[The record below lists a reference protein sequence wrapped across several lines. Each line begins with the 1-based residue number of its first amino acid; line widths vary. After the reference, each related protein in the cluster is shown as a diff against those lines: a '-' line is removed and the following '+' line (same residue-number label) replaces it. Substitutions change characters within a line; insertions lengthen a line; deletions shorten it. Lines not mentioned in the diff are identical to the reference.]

1 VHNLCLIAAFG
12 IKGQVGLKNELPWN
26 IPEEL
31 QHFKETTE
39 RGTVIMGR
47 ETFQSIG
54 RPLPNRNNIVISS
67 KLTYVPGVTVYKTLD
82 EALEAV
88 KKHPRIYVIGGPS
101 LWQEALSKA
110 GHLVFSEVNYTGEA
124 DVFLPES
131 FFDDVKDQFMVKM
144 IRHKGEFTASFW
156 SRINKVA

>member
-1 VHNLCLIAAFG
+1 MQNLCLIAAFG
-12 IKGQVGLKNELPWN
+12 NKGQVGLNNALPWD

-31 QHFKETTE
+31 KHFKETTQ

-54 RPLPNRNNIVISS
+54 HPLPNRNNIVIST
-67 KLTYVPGVTVYKTLD
+67 KLTYIPGVTVYSSLD
-82 EALEAV
+82 EALAAV
-88 KKHPRIYVIGGPS
+88 KTHPRIYVIGGPS

-110 GHLVFSEVNYTGEA
+110 GHLVFSEVNYDGEA

-131 FFDDVKDQFMVKM
+131 FFDSVRNNFMIKM
-144 IRHKGEFTASFW
+144 IRHKTEFTASFW
-156 SRINKVA
+156 SRVNKVA